1 MVVDVAMPVTMSKP
15 VADAREAVMVA
26 KSLRDKV
33 LINTK
38 TWRVPRP
45 GDRRAVGDIT
55 LGTLTEV

>member
-1 MVVDVAMPVTMSKP
+1 MVT
-15 VADAREAVMVA
+15 

-55 LGTLTEV
+55 LGALTEV